1 MTNFLQVLLTGLG
14 LGSAYA
20 LFAQGVVLIY
30 RGSGIVN
37 FAQGALGMLA
47 SYVTFYEL
55 RTTNS
60 WPIGLA
66 IVGGIAAAVLVA
78 LLFQAVVLR
87 LLTNA
92 APIVRLIST
101 LGLLIVVQAAVELRY
116 GASNIPVQPYLP
128 HDVFRW
134 GDVVVQEQ
142 VLYIIGITC
151 VITAVLWALAR
162 YTRVGL
168 AISAAA
174 QNERAVQTMGWSPT
188 KLSALTWGVGAG
200 LAGIAGVLIA
210 PLTGLSTITFTLIVT
225 VTAMAAALLGGFRS
239 FPLTLLGGFIIGFGE
254 AWVVRHR
261 LDVQNFFGVGD
272 LPGIERA
279 IPFLLILLVLVVRGR
294 GLPLRSHV
302 TDRLPRLGTGRVS
315 VPGLLIGCGAVLLVL
330 FTVMDESWAAATNI
344 SIISAIIV
352 LSIVVL
358 TGYAGQLSLGQWAL
372 AGCGALIVGSLVLR
386 LDMPMEFAIPLGVL
400 LTIPVGLL
408 FALPALRTR
417 GVNLAI
423 VTLGLGFTIQAVVF
437 VKSDWIGE
445 GLDGGTRIGSARL
458 FGIDVDN
465 ANHPHRWTVVC
476 LVGFLIAGLVV
487 ANLRRSRTGRR
498 LIAVR
503 TNERAAASLGIS
515 VFGVKLYAFS
525 VAAAIA
531 GLGGV
536 LLGFRS
542 SVITYEQYSPL
553 QSIFSVGW
561 AVIGGLGF
569 AIGAVFSAPNAI
581 GGLGTRIMDDV
592 LGVGEWD
599 ILVGGAILLLII
611 VVQQD
616 GIAEYVT
623 HALRP
628 IFLRL
633 HLIARARDDA
643 PLRPLAPEP
652 VPPAALTVADLTV
665 RFGGVVAVDDV
676 SFDVQPG
683 EVVGL
688 IGPNGAGK
696 TTIIDAV
703 TGFVKPAQAR
713 MSLGER
719 SIAGWSPA
727 KRARSGLRRSFQSL
741 ELFDDVSVEENIRA
755 GADAPTPASWLTD
768 LFWPGRHDLPST
780 AVSAIQEFELGP
792 HLRQNPDELPYGRR
806 RLVGIARR
814 GRVGTVGDHARRACR
829 GPRRDREPRARLADP
844 AHGRRTTYGRAARR
858 ARRRSRDEHLR
869 PNRRH
874 QLRARDRRGHTSRR
888 PCESCSARR
897 VPRKRRRQR
906 GIGDHDGRRRRSRGA
921 NMIVTT
927 TATPLIE
934 CRGLS
939 AGYGPLA
946 AIRDVDLQVQA
957 GEVVALI
964 GRNGAGKS
972 STLLALS
979 GALSPMAGEVRWMGE
994 VTTAPLHT
1002 RCKAGLSY
1010 LTEERSII
1018 MNMSAADNLRLGGVV
1033 SDDAVALFPELAS
1046 LLKRTAGLMS
1056 GGEQQMLALA
1066 RALGRHPRVLLADEL
1081 SLGLAPLVVNRL
1093 LAGIRNAA
1101 DEGVGILLVE
1111 QHVRQALRVADRVYV
1126 MDRGTITLSGPAAE
1140 IAGQLDHIESTYLS
1154 SANSPDLEQR

>member
-78 LLFQAVVLR
+78 LLFQGVVLR

-200 LAGIAGVLIA
+200 LAGVAGVLIA

-261 LDVQNFFGVGD
+261 LDVQDFFGVGD

-315 VPGLLIGCGAVLLVL
+315 IPGLLIGCGAVLLVL

-372 AGCGALIVGSLVLR
+372 AGCGALIAGSFVLR
-386 LDMPMEFAIPLGVL
+386 LDVPLELAIPLGVL

-445 GLDGGTRIGSARL
+445 GFDGGTRVGSARL

-476 LVGFLIAGLVV
+476 LVGFLLAGLVV

-531 GLGGV
+531 GLGGI

-542 SVITYEQYSPL
+542 SIITYEQYSPL

-569 AIGAVFSAPNAI
+569 AVGAIFSAPNAI

-599 ILVGGAILLLII
+599 VLVGGAILLLII
-611 VVQQD
+611 VVHQD
-616 GIAEYVT
+616 GIAEAVT
-623 HALRP
+623 HGLRP
-628 IFLRL
+628 LFLRL
-633 HLIARARDDA
+633 HLVARERSVA
-643 PLRPLAPEP
+643 PLRALPPEP

-665 RFGGVVAVDDV
+665 RFGGVVAVDNV

-696 TTIIDAV
+696 TTVIDAV
-703 TGFVKPAQAR
+703 TGFVKPTHADI
-713 MSLGER
+713 SLGQR
-719 SIAGWSPA
+719 QISRWSPA
-727 KRARSGLRRSFQSL
+727 RRARSGLRRSFQSL

-755 GADAPTPASWLTD
+755 GADAPTPLSWFTD

-780 AVSAIQEFELGP
+780 AVSAIREFELEP
-792 HLRQNPDELPYGRR
+792 HLGQNPDELPYGRR
-806 RLVGIARR
+806 RLVGIARA
-814 GRVGTVGDHARRACR
+814 VAS
-829 GPRRDREPRARLADP
+829 GPSVIMLDEPA
-844 AHGRRTTYGRAARR
+844 
-858 ARRRSRDEHLR
+858 
-869 PNRRH
+869 
-874 QLRARDRRGHTSRR
+874 
-888 PCESCSARR
+888 
-897 VPRKRRRQR
+897 
-906 GIGDHDGRRRRSRGA
+906 
-921 NMIVTT
+921 
-927 TATPLIE
+927 
-934 CRGLS
+934 
-939 AGYGPLA
+939 
-946 AIRDVDLQVQA
+946 
-957 GEVVALI
+957 
-964 GRNGAGKS
+964 
-972 STLLALS
+972 
-979 GALSPMAGEVRWMGE
+979 
-994 VTTAPLHT
+994 
-1002 RCKAGLSY
+1002 AGLDE
-1010 LTEERSII
+1010 TESR
-1018 MNMSAADNLRLGGVV
+1018 
-1033 SDDAVALFPELAS
+1033 ELAS
-1046 LLKRTAGLMS
+1046 LIR
-1056 GGEQQMLALA
+1056 
-1066 RALGRHPRVLLADEL
+1066 RLADERRM
-1081 SLGLAPLVVNRL
+1081 AV
-1093 LAGIRNAA
+1093 
-1101 DEGVGILLVE
+1101 LLVE
-1111 QHVRQALRVADRVYV
+1111 HDVDLVMSTCDRIVVISFGRVIAEGTPAEVRADPAVRDAYL
-1126 MDRGTITLSGPAAE
+1126 GSGDAETELPAAP
-1140 IAGQLDHIESTYLS
+1140 ALTDDP
-1154 SANSPDLEQR
+1154 AVRA